1 MYKKNRQ
8 KLVSVRSTDK
18 MIVSGNKKGLVR
30 RKYGGLVIVAVLWV
44 VVVLMAL
51 IAVLGRKARLDMKVS
66 FARVESSR
74 CKWACRAGIEK
85 AIGILNE
92 DTRESDGLTD
102 LWSDNDE
109 DLNDIA
115 LEGCYFSVRVIDE
128 ASKLNINT
136 ATKEQ
141 LLWLPNMV
149 EDIADAIIDW
159 RDNDDT
165 ASGSGVEGGYY
176 ENLPYGYKIRNGS
189 FRTIRE
195 LLLVKGVTEE
205 LFYGEDTNLNG
216 ELDYNERD
224 GSESPPLDDGDD
236 YLDKGWVE
244 YLTCYS
250 FDRNVDA
257 SGNQRI
263 NVNSANQNELESSLG
278 IKRSQARWIVQN
290 RSSRQYQS
298 IGDLISENSPRE
310 PSQGSQSDPNATEQ
324 LDLQTFYQI
333 ADKITVSGG
342 QTQSKVNINTAPEEV
357 LTALLGGGD
366 EAGRIAE
373 EIITYR
379 NRSIYGMESIAEL
392 LSSGTVNLDTFKRI
406 ANSIM
411 TRSDV
416 FTISCFATADRNGN
430 QGATLRTDAVV
441 DRTTMPCQI
450 LYWYEGT
457 SN

>member
-1 MYKKNRQ
+1 
-8 KLVSVRSTDK
+8 
-18 MIVSGNKKGLVR
+18 
-30 RKYGGLVIVAVLWV
+30 
-44 VVVLMAL
+44 
-51 IAVLGRKARLDMKVS
+51 
-66 FARVESSR
+66 
-74 CKWACRAGIEK
+74 
-85 AIGILNE
+85 
-92 DTRESDGLTD
+92 
-102 LWSDNDE
+102 
-109 DLNDIA
+109 
-115 LEGCYFSVRVIDE
+115 
-128 ASKLNINT
+128 
-136 ATKEQ
+136 
-141 LLWLPNMV
+141 
-149 EDIADAIIDW
+149 
-159 RDNDDT
+159 
-165 ASGSGVEGGYY
+165 
-176 ENLPYGYKIRNGS
+176 
-189 FRTIRE
+189 
-195 LLLVKGVTEE
+195 
-205 LFYGEDTNLNG
+205 
-216 ELDYNERD
+216 
-224 GSESPPLDDGDD
+224 
-236 YLDKGWVE
+236 
-244 YLTCYS
+244 
-250 FDRNVDA
+250 
-257 SGNQRI
+257 
-263 NVNSANQNELESSLG
+263 
-278 IKRSQARWIVQN
+278 
-290 RSSRQYQS
+290 
-298 IGDLISENSPRE
+298 LISENSPRE